1 MMKQLKLCSV
11 ALLLPAMVA
20 CVAPNQVL
28 PHHSY
33 TDTAE
38 FNANRETLPVVLDQ
52 LTAPLIHR
60 EEVGVINITL
70 QGSSLS
76 QSAKQE
82 IESHLSNKL
91 LMQVELEHTPGVEET
106 MQGDI
111 EVNFVPDT
119 CRYNKSAVPVTPQAC
134 QQLRNQYVSAS
145 NKVAWHQGNTYQEH
159 NTALSTGAVQRLY
172 NNQIKSAEK
181 QSVTGE
187 D

>member
-1 MMKQLKLCSV
+1 MNQLKLCSV
-11 ALLLPAMVA
+11 ALLLPALVA

-38 FNANRETLPVVLDQ
+38 FNADRETLPVVLDQ

-60 EEVGVINITL
+60 EEVGEINITL
-70 QGSSLS
+70 QGGLLS
-76 QSAKQE
+76 QSEKQE

-91 LMQVELEHTPGVEET
+91 LMQVELDHTPSVEET

-111 EVNFVPDT
+111 EVIFAPDT
-119 CRYNKSAVPVTPQAC
+119 CRYNKSAVPVSPQAC
-134 QQLRNQYVSAS
+134 QQLRNQYASAS
-145 NKVAWHQGNTYQEH
+145 DKMAWHQGNIYQEH
-159 NTALSTGAVQRLY
+159 NTALSAGAVQRLY
-172 NNQIKSAEK
+172 NNKIKSAEK